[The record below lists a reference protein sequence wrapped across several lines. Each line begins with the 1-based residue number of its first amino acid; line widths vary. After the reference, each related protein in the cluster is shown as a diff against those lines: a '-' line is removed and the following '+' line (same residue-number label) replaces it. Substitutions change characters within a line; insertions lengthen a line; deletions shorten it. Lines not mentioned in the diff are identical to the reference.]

1 MIKFREKIYS
11 FQDLVSNIQAGAL
24 AAGTISSVIINNKD
38 IVKNPLLKKILLGT
52 SIGVAVISGLSLL
65 AEFYNKKKSVSEVKK
80 SINYNL
86 NQVIDILTRNGYI
99 ENKDFFT
106 DPKKADQYKTKVS
119 IILRRDLGTMDLI
132 VNTTY
137 DAKLDRVTRSIFK
150 EIPSESSFFKKSS
163 ENNIEIIVSSI
174 DVNSSPD
181 YMAEVSQ
188 KFIEKKIPVYLL
200 EINR

>member
-1 MIKFREKIYS
+1 MIKFREKVYS

-38 IVKNPLLKKILLGT
+38 IVKNPFLKKILLGT
-52 SIGVAVISGLSLL
+52 SIGVAVISGLSML

>member
-38 IVKNPLLKKILLGT
+38 IIKNPFLKKILLGT
-52 SIGVAVISGLSLL
+52 SIGVAVISGLSML

-163 ENNIEIIVSSI
+163 ENKIEIIVSSI

>member
-38 IVKNPLLKKILLGT
+38 IIKNPFLKKILLGT
-52 SIGVAVISGLSLL
+52 SIGVAVISGLSML

>member
-1 MIKFREKIYS
+1 MHYWWF
-11 FQDLVSNIQAGAL
+11 
-24 AAGTISSVIINNKD
+24 
-38 IVKNPLLKKILLGT
+38 
-52 SIGVAVISGLSLL
+52 
-65 AEFYNKKKSVSEVKK
+65 
-80 SINYNL
+80 
-86 NQVIDILTRNGYI
+86 IDILTRNGYI

-200 EINR
+200 EINRW

>member
-52 SIGVAVISGLSLL
+52 SIGVAVISGLSML